1 MAPST
6 QTLTTAQTTNQTEP
20 DWSLGW
26 RYERVRTADG
36 KEELVQIPLTPDE
49 ALHPEEGYIMPVRP
63 YHERI
68 TTDLSVM
75 LRAHYHHHPTITVFC
90 DLVFKWDHPE
100 IRSFAPDVAL
110 VPNVRAPAA
119 DRGEFVVA
127 DEGTRPLLVIEV
139 VSPNSRVGDRVT
151 KVRDYPQVGVQEYIY
166 IDHWERR
173 GQAIWEIAGFRL
185 AGDRYL
191 PIVPDED
198 GAIYSETLHL
208 RIGIE
213 EGQVWIEDANTGK
226 ELLTHLQTYQ
236 ALQAAEEQA
245 KAEAAARQ
253 AAEEQATVEAAA
265 RQAAE
270 EQARAEVA
278 ARQEAEEQARAEF
291 AARQE
296 AEEQAKA
303 EAAARQTLEA
313 RLAELEV
320 QIRQLQEQA
329 KTKNQ

>member
-6 QTLTTAQTTNQTEP
+6 QTLPTAQISKQTEP

-49 ALHPEEGYIMPVRP
+49 ALHPEEGYVIPVRP

-75 LRAHYHHHPTITVFC
+75 LHAHYHHHPTITVFC

-110 VPNVRAPAA
+110 VPNVREPTA

-166 IDHWERR
+166 IDHWKRR
-173 GQAIWEIAGFRL
+173 GQTIWEIAGFRL

-198 GAIYSETLHL
+198 GAIYSETLNL

-226 ELLTHLQTYQ
+226 ELLTHLQTQQ

-253 AAEEQATVEAAA
+253 AAEEQAKAEAAA
-265 RQAAE
+265 RQM
-270 EQARAEVA
+270 
-278 ARQEAEEQARAEF
+278 
-291 AARQE
+291 

-303 EAAARQTLEA
+303 EAAARQAAEEQAQAEAAARRTLEA
-313 RLAELEV
+313 RLAELEAQMRRLQV
-320 QIRQLQEQA
+320 QIEE
-329 KTKNQ
+329 KKP